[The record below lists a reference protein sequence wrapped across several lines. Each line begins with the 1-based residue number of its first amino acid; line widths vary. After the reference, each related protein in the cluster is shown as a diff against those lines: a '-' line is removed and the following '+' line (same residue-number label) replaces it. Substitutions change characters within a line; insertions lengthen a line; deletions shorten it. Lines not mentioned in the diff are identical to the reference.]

1 LDLNSILLISAIVAC
16 IYMACN
22 IGANDVANSM
32 GTSVGSKTL
41 TFKQAILMAAVAE
54 FVGAFF
60 VGGHVSDTIRKGMLD
75 PMMFEAFPLHL
86 VYGMIAALVASAI
99 WLHIASA
106 LGWPVST
113 THSIVGAV
121 VGFGIAAGGLD
132 AVNWGKIGQVVLSW
146 IVSPIMGG
154 LVSFLIFGF
163 ISRLI
168 FKSRQP
174 LYHAVRLLPYMTFL
188 IFMILANAMVYKG
201 LKNLHLNLSF
211 SEAMVI
217 SVLVGAAAFVV
228 ARTLAARIKVDPTH
242 DLKTQFAATENIFK
256 YLQMITA
263 FYVAF
268 AHGSND
274 VANAVGPL
282 AAVVATLNEGVVHTK
297 VEMPVWILGLGG
309 GCIVFGLMIWGRKV
323 MQTVGEKITEI
334 TPSRGFSAEFGA
346 ATVVLICSKMGL
358 PISTT
363 HTLVGAVI
371 GVGLARGLPTLNLQI
386 IKMIVI
392 SWLTTVPFTAVIA
405 MIFFKILVFS
415 LPSTL

>member
-1 LDLNSILLISAIVAC
+1 MDLNTLLLYSAIAAC

-32 GTSVGSKTL
+32 GTSVGSGTL

-54 FVGAFF
+54 FAGAFF

-75 PMMFEAFPLHL
+75 PMLFEANPMHL

-121 VGFGIAAGGLD
+121 VGFGLAAGGIE
-132 AVNWGKIGQVVLSW
+132 AINWSKVNQVVLSW
-146 IVSPIMGG
+146 VVSPAMGG
-154 LVSFLIFGF
+154 LFSFLIFTL

-168 FKSRQP
+168 FNSRQP
-174 LYHAVRLLPYMTFL
+174 LYHVRQFLPYMTFV
-188 IFMILANAMVYKG
+188 IFMILANSMVYKG
-201 LKNLHLNLSF
+201 LKNLRLDLSF
-211 SEAMVI
+211 PEALII
-217 SVLVGAAAFVV
+217 SLVAGAAAFVV
-228 ARTLAARIKVDPTH
+228 AKALAARIEVDPTRP
-242 DLKTQFAATENIFK
+242 LKEQFVSTENIFK

-282 AAVVATLNEGVVHTK
+282 AAVVATLKGGVVQTK
-297 VEMPVWILGLGG
+297 VEMPAWILALGG
-309 GCIVFGLMIWGRKV
+309 GCIVFGLMVWGRKV
-323 MQTVGEKITEI
+323 MKTVGERITEI

-346 ATVVLICSKMGL
+346 ATVVLICSKMGM

-371 GVGLARGLPTLNLQI
+371 GVGLARGLPTLNLKI
-386 IKMIVI
+386 VKMIVI
-392 SWLTTVPFTAVIA
+392 SWITTVPFTAAISMV
-405 MIFFKILVFS
+405 FFKFLEHS
-415 LPSTL
+415 LP